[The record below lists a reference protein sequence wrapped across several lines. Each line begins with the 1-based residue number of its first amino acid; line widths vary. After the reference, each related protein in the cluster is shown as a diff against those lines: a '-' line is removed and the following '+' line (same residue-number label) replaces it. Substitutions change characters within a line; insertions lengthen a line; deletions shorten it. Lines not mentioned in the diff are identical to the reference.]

1 MPKEKGF
8 TKEDARRIQSQA
20 DKHPESKGLQ
30 ELKSVAQSHA
40 NKKK

>member
-1 MPKEKGF
+1 MTKGKGF
-8 TKEDARRIQSQA
+8 THQDAQRIQSQA

-40 NKKK
+40 DKQ

>member
-8 TKEDARRIQSQA
+8 TKEDAVRIQRQA
-20 DKHPESKGLQ
+20 DKHPDNKELQ

-40 NKKK
+40 DKKK